1 MDLWIACVV
10 MVVLS
15 VAAFEIGRRIG
26 HGGKPRRLAVGLVV
40 LVLIGA
46 YLAWARDGIWLV
58 RLLPVSAVIIYGNPL
73 PWLAAMLAGA
83 ICAER
88 HTPRWRRGV
97 LAVAVVGFGS
107 IGPMRAL
114 VNHPPDTRPWWQNGV
129 AIQSAPATCSPA
141 AAATLLSHY
150 DIDTDERDM
159 ARLCLSTD
167 KGTHLF
173 GLYRGLSLMA
183 RERNLEPVVLD
194 TSLDEL
200 RDRSEWLPVI
210 AGVRLTRDLHDRDP
224 RYQQR
229 WGWDVGVMHT
239 LVILEFPD
247 DEHVIVADPGAGL
260 ERWSLKGMRELWAN
274 EVIYLQPR

>member
-1 MDLWIACVV
+1 MDLWIACIVLV
-10 MVVLS
+10 FLS
-15 VAAFEIGRRIG
+15 VASFEVGRRVSAG
-26 HGGKPRRLAVGLVV
+26 HPHRRVALGL
-40 LVLIGA
+40 LVMTLIGA
-46 YLAWARDGIWLV
+46 YLLWARDAAWIL
-58 RLLPVSAVIIYGNPL
+58 RLLPVSAAVIYANPL
-73 PWLAAMLAGA
+73 PWLTAMLAGV
-83 ICAER
+83 IWSQR
-88 HTPRWRRGV
+88 SLPRWRRGV
-97 LAVAVVGFGS
+97 LAVAVIGFGS

-114 VNHPPDTRPWWQNGV
+114 FNHPPDTRPWWQNGV

-150 DIDTDERDM
+150 DIDTNERDM

-183 RERNLEPVVLD
+183 REQNLEPIVLD
-194 TSLDEL
+194 VSLDEL

-239 LVILEFPD
+239 LVILDFPD

-274 EVIYLQPR
+274 EVIYLGKH